1 MFEKKN
7 IKKELKSLEETLEK
21 ETDWNDYEKINR
33 KLKKKN
39 YLSNFIQSLNNL
51 EKDFL
56 DTLELIKITEE
67 STNPQLFLELES
79 DLKSTEKKISV
90 LYLETLMSGKA
101 DNKNALL
108 EIHSCAGGIESQ
120 DWV

>member
-7 IKKELKSLEETLEK
+7 IKKELRNLEETLEK

-79 DLKSTEKKISV
+79 DLKSTIQYHNVRVEYIQSFLK
-90 LYLETLMSGKA
+90 
-101 DNKNALL
+101 
-108 EIHSCAGGIESQ
+108 
-120 DWV
+120 W

>member
-7 IKKELKSLEETLEK
+7 IKKELRNLEETLEK

-101 DNKNALL
+101 DN
-108 EIHSCAGGIESQ
+108 
-120 DWV
+120 

>member
-7 IKKELKSLEETLEK
+7 IKKELRNLEETLEK

-33 KLKKKN
+33 KLKKKT
-39 YLSNFIQSLNNL
+39 YLSNFIKSLKKL

-79 DLKSTEKKISV
+79 DLKSTEKKNRCSLFRNTDV
-90 LYLETLMSGKA
+90 R
-101 DNKNALL
+101 
-108 EIHSCAGGIESQ
+108 
-120 DWV
+120 